1 MKRLSLAAL
10 LLASLLFS
18 ACGASERSGS
28 LGSPT
33 SVTSEPEYQNASS
46 ANTAP
51 ASVADQAR
59 KTGGG
64 GGGGRNE
71 PAAETI
77 SVDQA
82 SASQQTT
89 VPADRKIIR
98 NAELDLESEAPDE
111 AQTRITAI
119 AEQMGGFVVESQQSS
134 SDVRSSRRDIVS
146 MTIRVPSAKFGE
158 TLEAIRNASGRVV
171 VESVKGQDVTQE
183 FIDIEARLKAQQ
195 ALEAQFTEIMKRA
208 NTVEDALEVQR
219 QLAVVR
225 GEIEK
230 IEGRKRFLENQ
241 SSLSTIKLRIRTPA
255 VISAGGPGFFTRLT
269 DSINTGLDSALD
281 FVLGLITVL
290 IAALPFLLFICLP
303 AYLISR
309 YFWRKARRRM
319 TAAKIIEEEL
329 KGE

>member
-10 LLASLLFS
+10 ILASLLFS
-18 ACGASERSGS
+18 ACGASERFGS

-33 SVTSEPEYQNASS
+33 SVTSEPEYQNASA
-46 ANTAP
+46 ANTSTESAP
-51 ASVADQAR
+51 DQLR
-59 KTGGG
+59 KMGGG

-71 PAAETI
+71 PATETI

-82 SASQQTT
+82 SASQQTP

-146 MTIRVPSAKFGE
+146 MTVRVPSAKFGE

-269 DSINTGLDSALD
+269 DSINTGLDSAVD

-303 AYLISR
+303 AYLIFR

>member
-1 MKRLSLAAL
+1 M
-10 LLASLLFS
+10 
-18 ACGASERSGS
+18 
-28 LGSPT
+28 
-33 SVTSEPEYQNASS
+33 
-46 ANTAP
+46 
-51 ASVADQAR
+51 
-59 KTGGG
+59 GG

-82 SASQQTT
+82 SASQQTP

-98 NAELDLESEAPDE
+98 NAELDLESDAPDE

-146 MTIRVPSAKFGE
+146 MTIRVPAAKFGE

-269 DSINTGLDSALD
+269 DSINTGLDSAVD
-281 FVLGLITVL
+281 FVLGLITLL

-303 AYLISR
+303 AYLIFR

>member
-10 LLASLLFS
+10 ILASLLFS
-18 ACGASERSGS
+18 ACGTSERSGS

-33 SVTSEPEYQNASS
+33 SVTSEPEYQNASA
-46 ANTAP
+46 ANTSTESAP
-51 ASVADQAR
+51 DQLR
-59 KTGGG
+59 KMGGG

-71 PAAETI
+71 PATETI

-82 SASQQTT
+82 SASQQTP

-146 MTIRVPSAKFGE
+146 MTVRVPSAKFGE

-303 AYLISR
+303 AYLIFR

>member
-1 MKRLSLAAL
+1 MKKLSLAAL
-10 LLASLLFS
+10 ILASLLFS
-18 ACGASERSGS
+18 ACGSAGVGS
-28 LGSPT
+28 SPDRLGSV
-33 SVTSEPEYQNASS
+33 SSESEPQNASA
-46 ANTAP
+46 ANTSTASAP
-51 ASVADQAR
+51 EQLR
-59 KTGGG
+59 KMGG
-64 GGGGRNE
+64 GGGGRDE
-71 PAAETI
+71 PATETI

-82 SASQQTT
+82 SASQQAP

-98 NAELDLESEAPDE
+98 NAELDLESETPDE

-146 MTIRVPSAKFGE
+146 MTIRVPAVKFSE

-171 VESVKGQDVTQE
+171 VETVKGQDVTQE

-219 QLAVVR
+219 QLAQVR

-269 DSINTGLDSALD
+269 DSINTGLDSALS

-303 AYLISR
+303 AYLIFR

>member
-10 LLASLLFS
+10 ILASLLFS

-33 SVTSEPEYQNASS
+33 SVTSEPEYQNAST
-46 ANTAP
+46 ANAAP
-51 ASVADQAR
+51 AAAPDQLR

-64 GGGGRNE
+64 GGGGTQPLQENI
-71 PAAETI
+71 P
-77 SVDQA
+77 VDQA
-82 SASQQTT
+82 SASQQTP

-146 MTIRVPSAKFGE
+146 MTVRVPSAKFGE

-281 FVLGLITVL
+281 FILGLITLL
-290 IAALPFLLFICLP
+290 IAAFPFLLFICLP
-303 AYLISR
+303 AYLIFR

>member
-10 LLASLLFS
+10 ILASLLFS

-33 SVTSEPEYQNASS
+33 SVTSEPEYQNASA
-46 ANTAP
+46 ANTSTESAP
-51 ASVADQAR
+51 DQLR
-59 KTGGG
+59 KMGG

-71 PAAETI
+71 PATETI

-82 SASQQTT
+82 SASQQTP

-119 AEQMGGFVVESQQSS
+119 AEQLGGFVVESQQSS

-281 FVLGLITVL
+281 FVLGMITLL
-290 IAALPFLLFICLP
+290 IAAFPFLLFICLP
-303 AYLISR
+303 AYLIFR